1 MFEIVKKEKK
11 KREYN
16 KKVDILSI
24 WKIGFFIYLIPKD
37 MHENVLDDQDK
48 ESGGEEDYDSYDS
61 YDEEIDTFI

>member
-1 MFEIVKKEKK
+1 M
-11 KREYN
+11 
-16 KKVDILSI
+16 DILSI

-48 ESGGEEDYDSYDS
+48 DSGGEEDYDSYDS